1 MKKAK
6 IFTLLSGIIG
16 FLALSS
22 CAQKSCPAYSK
33 AGFEYQKDKKEHKAQ
48 P

>member
-6 IFTLLSGIIG
+6 IFTLLSGIG